1 MLVVRIFLSDAYF
14 MRLIWLCLA
23 IHLEIVCVTCSLKL
37 KVESITTAKSLA
49 VGTGNS
55 SLPRS
60 DITWQFFKHPNTSN
74 LDLSGFVKRLF

>member
-14 MRLIWLCLA
+14 MQLICLA
-23 IHLEIVCVTCSLKL
+23 IHLEPVCVTCSLKL

-55 SLPRS
+55 SLPRGDTLKLLGNFS
-60 DITWQFFKHPNTSN
+60 SIQILVT
-74 LDLSGFVKRLF
+74 

>member
-1 MLVVRIFLSDAYF
+1 MLVVKIFLSDAYF

-23 IHLEIVCVTCSLKL
+23 LHLETVCVTCSLKL

-55 SLPRS
+55 SLPRGDTLKLLGS
-60 DITWQFFKHPNTSN
+60 FSSIQILVT
-74 LDLSGFVKRLF
+74 